1 VAVFGAGLHVTVADA
16 AETVERIRQKL
27 SANQIEVRKL
37 ESIPPSM
44 EDLFVS
50 LIENEE
56 RKKA

>member
-1 VAVFGAGLHVTVADA
+1 VADA
-16 AETVERIRQKL
+16 GPIVERIRRKL
-27 SANQIEVRKL
+27 AANQIEVRKL